1 MNIHFT
7 VEHDVEMESFVL
19 KCADELIILRA
30 ETLEEAI
37 NEAQEIVEEWA

>member
-1 MNIHFT
+1 MGIEFT